1 MDVGNIAELNTFL
14 VLDAVRSHGR
24 VTRSQLAR
32 ELGLSNASVSRIVK
46 RLLDAGT
53 IAELPGEPTARGR
66 TPAILQFV
74 GPIGAVIAVDLGG
87 TQCHGALAD
96 LAGGTV
102 AEDFRTA
109 GAGGAA
115 ADRLLACIAAL
126 KAKAAELDWPV
137 RAVVV
142 GIPALIDPATGL
154 ATAGPNVHW
163 QGFDLIGALTESLAE
178 PFEVDNDVNLGALG
192 QAWRGAGRGIS
203 SFVLMSLGT
212 GIGGAL
218 VIDGHLI
225 RGRHNAAGE
234 LAYFPVARFPFL
246 ISAQPESSP
255 APSES
260 RGFRAPEAGFP
271 RGFVEAGGA
280 SVSPGASFPG
290 GPGEP
295 DGAGAEP
302 EAGHPR
308 RAGALRGADGLAGAG
323 ELGRAGESRSGF
335 EDVASGLA
343 LRARAIELAGLGL
356 PTTIDPTSFELADVF
371 KAALDADD
379 VGQHVVRE
387 LTGHVAAAIAGTTAL
402 VDPDRIILDGSIG
415 RALRPWLGEL
425 QAQVEA
431 QVFRSPEIV
440 ISELGPNAT
449 VIGAIARA
457 LAMVTEQEL
466 PAKLPPTA
474 LRPRVP

>member
-1 MDVGNIAELNTFL
+1 VDVGNIAELNTFL
-14 VLDAVRSHGR
+14 VLDAVRSRGR
-24 VTRSQLAR
+24 ATRSQLAR
-32 ELGLSNASVSRIVK
+32 ELGLSDASVSRIVK
-46 RLLDAGT
+46 RLLDSGT

-66 TPAILQFV
+66 TPTILQFV

-102 AEDFRTA
+102 AEDFRAA
-109 GAGGAA
+109 GAGEAA

-126 KAKAAELDWPV
+126 KAKAAELAWPV

-163 QGFDLIGALTESLAE
+163 QGYDLIGALTESLAE

-234 LAYFPVARFPFL
+234 LAYFPVARFPL
-246 ISAQPESSP
+246 
-255 APSES
+255 
-260 RGFRAPEAGFP
+260 RASDGPEASQP
-271 RGFVEAGGA
+271 RAVNEPRE
-280 SVSPGASFPG
+280 VISP
-290 GPGEP
+290 
-295 DGAGAEP
+295 
-302 EAGHPR
+302 
-308 RAGALRGADGLAGAG
+308 
-323 ELGRAGESRSGF
+323 RSGF

-343 LRARAIELAGLGL
+343 LRARAVELADLGVA
-356 PTTIDPTSFELADVF
+356 TAIEVSSFELADVF
-371 KAALDADD
+371 KAAADGD
-379 VGQHVVRE
+379 GVGQRVVHE

-415 RALRPWLGEL
+415 RALRPWLTEL
-425 QAQVEA
+425 QALVET

-474 LRPRVP
+474 LRPRVL

>member
-14 VLDAVRSHGR
+14 VLDAVRSRGR

-32 ELGLSNASVSRIVK
+32 ELGLSDASVSRIVK
-46 RLLDAGT
+46 RLLDSGT

-66 TPAILQFV
+66 IPTILEFV

-102 AEDFRTA
+102 AEDFRAA
-109 GAGGAA
+109 GAGEAA

-126 KAKAAELDWPV
+126 KARAAELTWPV
-137 RAVVV
+137 RAIVV

-154 ATAGPNVHW
+154 ATAGPNVDW
-163 QGFDLIGALTESLAE
+163 QGYDLIGALAESLAE

-234 LAYFPVARFPFL
+234 LAYFPVAALPVE
-246 ISAQPESSP
+246 AYEPP
-255 APSES
+255 DAGHS
-260 RGFRAPEAGFP
+260 RGT
-271 RGFVEAGGA
+271 
-280 SVSPGASFPG
+280 
-290 GPGEP
+290 
-295 DGAGAEP
+295 
-302 EAGHPR
+302 
-308 RAGALRGADGLAGAG
+308 GLP
-323 ELGRAGESRSGF
+323 RSGF
-335 EDVASGLA
+335 EDVASSLA
-343 LRARAIELAGLGL
+343 LRARVIELAELGE
-356 PTTIDPTSFELADVF
+356 PTTLDLTSFELADVF
-371 KAALDADD
+371 KAALDTDR
-379 VGQHVVRE
+379 VGQRVVRE

-402 VDPDRIILDGSIG
+402 LDPDRIILDGSIG
-415 RALRPWLGEL
+415 RALEPWLGEL
-425 QAQVEA
+425 QALVEA

-449 VIGAIARA
+449 VTGAIARA

-474 LRPRVP
+474 LGPRVP

>member
-24 VTRSQLAR
+24 ATRSQLAR
-32 ELGLSNASVSRIVK
+32 ELGLSDASVSRIVK

-66 TPAILQFV
+66 IPTILQFV

-102 AEDFRTA
+102 AEDFRPA
-109 GAGGAA
+109 VSGEAA

-126 KAKAAELDWPV
+126 KAKAAELARPV

-163 QGFDLIGALTESLAE
+163 QGYDLIGALRESLAE

-234 LAYFPVARFPFL
+234 LAYFPVARFPADPGHAFDL
-246 ISAQPESSP
+246 AHPADPLSSP
-255 APSES
+255 
-260 RGFRAPEAGFP
+260 GP
-271 RGFVEAGGA
+271 RGNADPA
-280 SVSPGASFPG
+280 RAA
-290 GPGEP
+290 GEP
-295 DGAGAEP
+295 
-302 EAGHPR
+302 
-308 RAGALRGADGLAGAG
+308 RGTGLP
-323 ELGRAGESRSGF
+323 RSGF

-343 LRARAIELAGLGL
+343 LRARAVELAGQGV
-356 PTTIDPTSFELADVF
+356 PTAIDPTSFELADVF
-371 KAALDADD
+371 KAA
-379 VGQHVVRE
+379 
-387 LTGHVAAAIAGTTAL
+387 
-402 VDPDRIILDGSIG
+402 
-415 RALRPWLGEL
+415 
-425 QAQVEA
+425 
-431 QVFRSPEIV
+431 
-440 ISELGPNAT
+440 
-449 VIGAIARA
+449 
-457 LAMVTEQEL
+457 
-466 PAKLPPTA
+466 
-474 LRPRVP
+474 

>member
-32 ELGLSNASVSRIVK
+32 ELRLSDASVSRIVK

-102 AEDFRTA
+102 AEDFRAA

-126 KAKAAELDWPV
+126 KAKADELDWPV

-163 QGFDLIGALTESLAE
+163 QGYDLIGALTESLAE

-234 LAYFPVARFPFL
+234 LAYFPVSRVRLA
-246 ISAQPESSP
+246 AD
-255 APSES
+255 AP
-260 RGFRAPEAGFP
+260 PEAIGQSAA
-271 RGFVEAGGA
+271 AGQSA
-280 SVSPGASFPG
+280 V
-290 GPGEP
+290 
-295 DGAGAEP
+295 AGRPPA
-302 EAGHPR
+302 AGRPL
-308 RAGALRGADGLAGAG
+308 GSS
-323 ELGRAGESRSGF
+323 ELIGSGQSRSGF
-335 EDVASGLA
+335 EDVASGVA
-343 LRARAIELAGLGL
+343 LRVRAIELAGLGV
-356 PTTIDPTSFELADVF
+356 PTTLHRASFELADVF
-371 KAALDADD
+371 KAALDGDG
-379 VGQHVVRE
+379 VGQRVVRE
-387 LTGHVAAAIAGTTAL
+387 LTGDVAAAIAGTTAL

-425 QAQVEA
+425 RALVEA

-457 LAMVTEQEL
+457 LAMATEQEL
-466 PAKLPPTA
+466 PAKLPPSA
-474 LRPRVP
+474 LRPR